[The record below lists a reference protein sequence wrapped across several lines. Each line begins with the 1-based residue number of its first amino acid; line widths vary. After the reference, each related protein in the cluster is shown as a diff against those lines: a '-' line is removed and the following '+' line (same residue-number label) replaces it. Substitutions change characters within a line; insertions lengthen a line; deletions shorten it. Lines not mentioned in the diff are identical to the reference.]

1 MKLNNNGLKKLRKVK
16 NLANSAFS
24 GTNIARTVGQVA
36 SNYNATYS
44 AYILAEGTNIIV
56 NDAMEVVYFLL
67 ENLTSDLIG
76 LAF

>member
-36 SNYNATYS
+36 GNYNATYS
-44 AYILAEGTNIIV
+44 AYILAE
-56 NDAMEVVYFLL
+56 
-67 ENLTSDLIG
+67 
-76 LAF
+76 

>member
-24 GTNIARTVGQVA
+24 GTNIAKTVGQVA
-36 SNYNATYS
+36 GRYNATYS
-44 AYILAEGTNIIV
+44 AYIIAEGTNFIV
-56 NDAMEVVYFLL
+56 KDAMKVVYFLL